1 MQFIKGEVKRYIDTL
16 MFSGVSLFSP
26 VRNDCLINGQTG
38 TLYLNVGKD
47 ITGGRM
53 FRYILLYRQL

>member
-1 MQFIKGEVKRYIDTL
+1 
-16 MFSGVSLFSP
+16 MFSGFSLFSP

-47 ITGGRM
+47 ITRGRM
-53 FRYILLYRQL
+53 FRYIILYNFKLQNSHK